1 MFRNR
6 DIKLIL
12 NSYKIYIQ
20 CIHIQKKNIIRT
32 LSQHIEINIVLE

>member
-6 DIKLIL
+6 DIKLII

-20 CIHIQKKNIIRT
+20 CIHIQKKISLEHYHNILKST
-32 LSQHIEINIVLE
+32 LH